1 MFIVFKTGLSYPIT
15 FIRMLSLGCL
25 GVRLLAAT

>member
-1 MFIVFKTGLSYPIT
+1 MFFVFKTGLSYPIT
-15 FIRMLSLGCL
+15 FICVLSLGCL